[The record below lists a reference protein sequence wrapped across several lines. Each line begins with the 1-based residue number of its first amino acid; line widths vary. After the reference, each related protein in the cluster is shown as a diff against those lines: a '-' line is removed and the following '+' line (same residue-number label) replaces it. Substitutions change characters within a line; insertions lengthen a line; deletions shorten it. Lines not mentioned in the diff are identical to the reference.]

1 MAVMK
6 KKGNKGLPPISTSSL
21 PDIIF
26 MLLFFFMTTTV
37 MRETELMVKVNLPEA
52 SEVQK
57 IEKKSLVSYIYIGPP
72 NDAYAAK
79 IGDNTRLQLNG
90 AFKDKSEI
98 LDFVAAER
106 DKLSEADRNLMTVS
120 LKTHRD
126 TYMGIVDDVKQELR
140 KANALK
146 ILYTAQKTKRGAVN

>member
-6 KKGNKGLPPISTSSL
+6 KKGGKGVPAISTSSL

-26 MLLFFFMTTTV
+26 MLLFYFMTTTV
-37 MRETELMVKVNLPEA
+37 MRETNLMVDVQLPSA

-72 NDAYAAK
+72 NKAYIGK
-79 IGDNTRLQLNG
+79 MGDNTRLQLNG
-90 AFKDKSEI
+90 AFKDVSEI
-98 LDFVAAER
+98 LDFIAAER
-106 DKLSEADRNLMTVS
+106 DKLSESDRPYMTVS
-120 LKTHRD
+120 LKGHKNTR
-126 TYMGIVDDVKQELR
+126 MGLITDVKQELR

-146 ILYTAQKTKRGAVN
+146 IIYPASKVMRMPE